1 MYMYNVLQLM
11 FHRSP
16 SGFQCCSVLTSVK
29 CRGFPRAVSEPVVSV
44 SELDW
49 YTSCILSVTDTCL
62 YRNNRVISPGDIDI
76 LYNWFCILV
85 SSWNPANTSGRWYQ
99 MRKAKDWNWD
109 LNKSF
114 SNIPR
119 KMFFLIISWM
129 HIKYTISILHITI
142 RQIWVKIILKN
153 KKKMFYVK
161 CLQKYDLNSKVWEKK
176 YSSIYG
182 CTYVG

>member
-1 MYMYNVLQLM
+1 MR
-11 FHRSP
+11 F
-16 SGFQCCSVLTSVK
+16 TSVNYYSSIVF
-29 CRGFPRAVSEPVVSV
+29 CSWCFIGVHQDWHDVPCWSASNADRGFPRAVSEPVVSV

-62 YRNNRVISPGDIDI
+62 YRNNRVISPGDFDI
-76 LYNWFCILV
+76 LYNWLCILV

-119 KMFFLIISWM
+119 KMFFFNNFLDA
-129 HIKYTISILHITI
+129 H
-142 RQIWVKIILKN
+142 QIHHFN
-153 KKKMFYVK
+153 PSYHYPTNF
-161 CLQKYDLNSKVWEKK
+161 S
-176 YSSIYG
+176 
-182 CTYVG
+182 